1 MAASTGRFSSLLLE
15 GLDEYRRGNMQ
26 AAVRAWE
33 EAYTLEPT
41 NPRAREFLHS
51 ALERIYAQMGV
62 QRQVPGPGATAPVLP
77 TRPSQQP
84 QPTPFSGDR
93 GQQPPPPSPAA
104 SQQAA
109 PFSGPAYSPAPFMAR
124 PGSSPPP
131 RLAPD
136 IRRPGGA
143 APYAAPQA
151 APRFAADPAAA
162 PTSEASVLLG
172 GARDLIS
179 QKDLGGALELLSKV
193 LSQDPRNAQ
202 ATKLREESEAE
213 LTQQLEARLGGLSQ
227 RPRVLLKPDE
237 IRWLDLDPR
246 AGFVLAQIDGA
257 VSYED
262 LYDICGLP
270 RLDTVR
276 ILAQLVNEKII
287 GHGKG

>member
-26 AAVRAWE
+26 AAVKAWE

-62 QRQVPGPGATAPVLP
+62 DRHVPGSAGIAAVPMSMPATP
-77 TRPSQQP
+77 TVVPAI
-84 QPTPFSGDR
+84 T
-93 GQQPPPPSPAA
+93 PPPA
-104 SQQAA
+104 
-109 PFSGPAYSPAPFMAR
+109 
-124 PGSSPPP
+124 P

-136 IRRPGGA
+136 IRR
-143 APYAAPQA
+143 APQA
-151 APRFAADPAAA
+151 SPAAGTDLGA
-162 PTSEASVLLG
+162 PSETAVLLG

-179 QKDLGGALELLSKV
+179 QKDHAGALELLGKV
-193 LSQDPRNAQ
+193 LQREPGNAQ
-202 ATKLREESEAE
+202 AQQLHAECEAV
-213 LTQQLEARLGGLSQ
+213 LTRQLEARLGDLQQ

-246 AGFVLAQIDGA
+246 AGFLLAQIDGA
-257 VSYED
+257 VTYED
-262 LYDICGLP
+262 LYDICGLQ

-276 ILAQLVNEKII
+276 ILAQLVDEKVI
-287 GHGKG
+287 GHGKS

>member
-62 QRQVPGPGATAPVLP
+62 QRQVPAGGSAT
-77 TRPSQQP
+77 
-84 QPTPFSGDR
+84 
-93 GQQPPPPSPAA
+93 PPPPQASRSTPTPPSQPMFVPDLPPA
-104 SQQAA
+104 QTT
-109 PFSGPAYSPAPFMAR
+109 
-124 PGSSPPP
+124 PPS

-136 IRRPGGA
+136 IRRMPSSQPPPLPSMQSPTGA
-143 APYAAPQA
+143 
-151 APRFAADPAAA
+151 PAG
-162 PTSEASVLLG
+162 SDASVLLG
-172 GARDLIS
+172 GARDLIL
-179 QKDLGGALELLSKV
+179 QKDFDGALELVHKV
-193 LSQDPRNAQ
+193 LIQDPRNAQ
-202 ATKLREESEAE
+202 AMKMREECEAV
-213 LTQQLEARLGGLSQ
+213 LTQQLESRLGGLSQ

-276 ILAQLVNEKII
+276 ILSQLANEKII

>member
-1 MAASTGRFSSLLLE
+1 MSAGGRFSSLLLE
-15 GLDEYRRGNMQ
+15 GLDEYRRGNMS

-62 QRQVPGPGATAPVLP
+62 AKTLPASRPAERTVTTTKPVNLP
-77 TRPSQQP
+77 RPL
-84 QPTPFSGDR
+84 TLR
-93 GQQPPPPSPAA
+93 A
-104 SQQAA
+104 SEM
-109 PFSGPAYSPAPFMAR
+109 PAPL
-124 PGSSPPP
+124 PPA
-131 RLAPD
+131 LSD
-136 IRRPGGA
+136 V
-143 APYAAPQA
+143 
-151 APRFAADPAAA
+151 DM
-162 PTSEASVLLG
+162 LLS
-172 GARDLIS
+172 GARDLVG
-179 QKDLGGALELLSKV
+179 QRDYDGALELAGKV
-193 LSQDPRNAQ
+193 LAIEPHNAEGQ
-202 ATKLREESEAE
+202 RLLAECEAQ
-213 LTQQLEARLGGLSQ
+213 LTRQFEQRLGGLEQ

-276 ILAQLVNEKII
+276 ILSQLVEEKVV

>member
-62 QRQVPGPGATAPVLP
+62 QRQVPASGSSTPPSVPPAARAAPTPTAP
-77 TRPSQQP
+77 QP
-84 QPTPFSGDR
+84 MYV
-93 GQQPPPPSPAA
+93 PPPQAP
-104 SQQAA
+104 QQSAQQ
-109 PFSGPAYSPAPFMAR
+109 S
-124 PGSSPPP
+124 

-136 IRRPGGA
+136 IRRMPSGGQQQ
-143 APYAAPQA
+143 PSMPQA
-151 APRFAADPAAA
+151 AQPAGND
-162 PTSEASVLLG
+162 ASVLLG

-179 QKDLGGALELLSKV
+179 QKDFDGALELVHKV
-193 LSQDPRNAQ
+193 LVQDPRNAQ
-202 ATKLREESEAE
+202 AMKMREECEAV
-213 LTQQLEARLGGLSQ
+213 LTQQLESRLGGLQQ

-276 ILAQLVNEKII
+276 ILSQLANEKII